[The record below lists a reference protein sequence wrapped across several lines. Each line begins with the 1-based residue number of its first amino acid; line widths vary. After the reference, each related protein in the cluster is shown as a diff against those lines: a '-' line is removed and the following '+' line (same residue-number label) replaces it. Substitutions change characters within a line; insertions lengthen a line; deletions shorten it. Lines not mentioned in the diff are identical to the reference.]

1 MKALRRIIYSWSL
14 LVITFSAIAGD
25 LVVTAQTPNVSVS
38 TRAEG
43 RNFIRLPELR
53 YDFALTLGCPER
65 MPPQSV
71 SLSVADTRVHL
82 GLDSDDLASRSRV
95 EVSIDVPAAQIA
107 PVAVEDFCT
116 RHEGGNQET
125 QSESVIIPSV
135 LSAQAALTC
144 ADEERSEM
152 TYASAVLNV
161 LLYCERDGSPAGHSS
176 R

>member
-14 LVITFSAIAGD
+14 LVITFSTIAGD

-38 TRAEG
+38 TRPEG
-43 RNFIRLPELR
+43 RNFMRLPGLR
-53 YDFALTLGCPER
+53 YNFALTMGCPER
-65 MPPQSV
+65 MPAQWI
-71 SLSVADTRVHL
+71 SLSVADTRVVL
-82 GLDSDDLASRSRV
+82 DLDSDDLGSRSRV

-107 PVAVEDFCT
+107 PIAVEDFCT
-116 RHEGGNQET
+116 RHEGGNLEA
-125 QSESVIIPSV
+125 QSESVIIPAV